1 MWAFQPHFRINVK
14 NATIAVLESLGRETD
29 VEIYLV
35 GFRVEEGE
43 HPICVEPEDG
53 YFVPSQLQDVRDRGD
68 ILYREHP
75 DSQMFYSATHLHV
88 RIHNKLRDA
97 CRAEALKEALERHYP
112 TGGVSFFVSQS
123 ARVDAY
129 EVHVAIGVPTNLL
142 TNTPT
147 LATRKKDRIPITSSL
162 VSSAID
168 EVLTEATK
176 ALRGP
181 EPGSASTIER
191 TAAEMMRS
199 AAWRFVGSMVVL
211 AGEEMPTSLYEALN
225 EVSTMRYEQ
234 RVGVGHM
241 LLVCR
246 DVTGVERKFT
256 LSRPVDLRQHR
267 AVRKLLE
274 LSRGKGLA
282 LLTDGQDIYG
292 LGSLTDDYDPVSE
305 SVFSITILGQG
316 TWEISHRE
324 QRLLHVQYGRPKL
337 PSPRLDREHFID
349 IATRVFND
357 AETCDAATLW
367 DLAQAAANAEHG
379 TMLVITAD
387 AAGEARRL
395 GAQAI
400 VIDATPV
407 TSNDLA
413 PLTSIDG
420 AVLLDPK
427 GMMHAIGVILDGV
440 ATETGDPSRGAR
452 YNSAVRYLAV
462 NESATMIILVSED
475 GMINVLPDLRR
486 RILRQELHDLIDQL
500 RGEAGKAEAKNFNPE
515 KFNHFY
521 HRLEDLEFY
530 LSSEHCDMIN
540 ELRRRVDN
548 RPQDVYGIRIIRS
561 DLHPDPHMND
571 SYFLDE
577 L

>member
-1 MWAFQPHFRINVK
+1 MWGFQHHFRINVEL
-14 NATIAVLESLGRETD
+14 TTTAVLASLGRKTD
-29 VEIYLV
+29 VEVYLV
-35 GFRVEEGE
+35 GFRVDEGR
-43 HPICVEPEDG
+43 HPICIEPEDG
-53 YFVPSQLQDVRDRGD
+53 YIVPSQLQDVRARGEV
-68 ILYREHP
+68 LYQKHP
-75 DSQMFYSATHLHV
+75 DGQMLYSATHLHE

-123 ARVDAY
+123 AQVNAY

-142 TNTPT
+142 ANTPT
-147 LATRKKDRIPITSSL
+147 LTMRKKDRIPITSSL

-191 TAAEMMRS
+191 TAAEIMRT
-199 AAWRFVGSMVVL
+199 AAWRFVRSMVVL
-211 AGEEMPTSLYEALN
+211 AGEEMLTPLYEALN

-234 RVGVGHM
+234 RIGVGHM
-241 LLVCR
+241 LLACR
-246 DVTGVERKFT
+246 DTTGIKRKFT
-256 LSRPVDLRQHR
+256 LSRPVGLDQHR

-274 LSRGKGLA
+274 LSSDKRLA

-305 SVFSITILGQG
+305 SVFSVTILGQG
-316 TWEISHRE
+316 NWEISHCE
-324 QRLLHVQYGRPKL
+324 QSLLHVQYGRPKL
-337 PSPRLDREHFID
+337 PHPRLDREHFID
-349 IATRVFND
+349 IATRIFND

-379 TMLVITAD
+379 TMLVISAD

-407 TSNDLA
+407 MSDDLA

-440 ATETGDPSRGAR
+440 ATDTGDPSRGAR
-452 YNSAVRYLAV
+452 YNSAVRYLAGS
-462 NESATMIILVSED
+462 ESATMIILVSED

-486 RILRQELHDLIDQL
+486 RISRRELHDLIDQL
-500 RGEAGKAEAKNFNPE
+500 RGEAEKAEAKNFNPE

-521 HRLEDLEFY
+521 QRLEDLKFY
-530 LSSEHCDMIN
+530 LSSEQCDAIN
-540 ELRRRVDN
+540 ELRQRVDD
-548 RPQDVYGIRIIRS
+548 RPQDVYAIRIIRS
-561 DLHPDPHMND
+561 DLQSDPHLND